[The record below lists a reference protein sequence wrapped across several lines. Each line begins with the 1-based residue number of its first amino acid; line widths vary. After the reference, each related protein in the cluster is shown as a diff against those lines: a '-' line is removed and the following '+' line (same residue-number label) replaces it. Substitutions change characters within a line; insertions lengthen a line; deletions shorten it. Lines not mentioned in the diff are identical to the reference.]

1 MRKTC
6 LLSWKGKAMFN
17 KKKLWMLLLALLF
30 TGALLWADIVEEIV
44 AIVNGDV
51 ITLSDYKEQYNSM
64 IQMLRSQLSGE
75 AYFKEQEKLKDNL
88 LEMMI
93 TDLLLLQ
100 KAKEKGLNV
109 KEQVKATVEQIKKQN
124 NLESDEDLIQAM
136 RSQGIEYNQ
145 WMKQLEENYLRQAVI
160 YSEVDR
166 SIVLDDAEIVQY
178 YKQKP
183 QEFVVPPEFHIKVI
197 YLSDANNPASTLE
210 EKKQEISVKLKSGSK
225 FEDLVTEYTEGPKDN
240 GGDLGFFKKGEL
252 DKALEAAVEK
262 LKVGETS
269 DWVSARNGWY
279 LIRLEEKKDSYQKT
293 FDEARKEIE
302 EKIYMEKRQK
312 KVEEYIIKLKEES
325 YIKILKPNPLNL

>member
-1 MRKTC
+1 MI
-6 LLSWKGKAMFN
+6 
-17 KKKLWMLLLALLF
+17 KKKIFLGLLALVF
-30 TGALLWADIVEEIV
+30 TVALLSADIVEEIV

-51 ITLSDYKEQYNSM
+51 ITLSDYKEQFNSM
-64 IQMLRSQLSGE
+64 VQLLRSQLSGE
-75 AYFKEQEKLKDNL
+75 AYFKEYDKLKENL

-109 KEQVKATVEQIKKQN
+109 KEQVKATIEQIKKQN

-145 WMKQLEENYLRQAVI
+145 WVKQLEENYMRQALI

-166 SIVLDDAEIVQY
+166 SIVVDDAEVVKY

-183 QEFVVPPEFHIKVI
+183 QEFVVPPEFRIKVI
-197 YLSDANNPASTLE
+197 YLSSTNNPPSTLE
-210 EKKQEISVKLKSGSK
+210 EKKQEISSRLKSGGK
-225 FEDLVTEYTEGPKDN
+225 FEDLVNEYSEGPKEN
-240 GGDLGFFKKGEL
+240 GGDLGFLKKGEM
-252 DKALEAAVEK
+252 DKTLEEAVEK
-262 LKVGETS
+262 LKVGEIS
-269 DWVSARNGWY
+269 DWVEARNGWY
-279 LIRLEEKKDSYQKT
+279 LIKLEEKKDSYQKT

-312 KVEEYIIKLKEES
+312 KVEEYVNKLKEES